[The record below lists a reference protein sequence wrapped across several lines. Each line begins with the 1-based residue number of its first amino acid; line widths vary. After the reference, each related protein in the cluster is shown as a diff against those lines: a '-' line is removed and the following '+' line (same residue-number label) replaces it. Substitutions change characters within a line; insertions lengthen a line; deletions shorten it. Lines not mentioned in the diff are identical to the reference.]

1 MMWLRKAAAKIVY
14 GHKSDE
20 KSYARWLRQQGV
32 AVGRTS
38 ISILHGLSG

>member
-1 MMWLRKAAAKIVY
+1 MMWFKKAAAKIVY

-32 AVGRTS
+32 AVGKNV
-38 ISILHGLSG
+38 HF